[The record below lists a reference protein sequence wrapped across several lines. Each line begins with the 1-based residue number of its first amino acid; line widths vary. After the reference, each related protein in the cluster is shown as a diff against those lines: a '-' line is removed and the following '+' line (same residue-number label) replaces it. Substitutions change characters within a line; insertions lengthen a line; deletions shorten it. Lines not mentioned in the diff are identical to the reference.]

1 MFQMMQKKFWK
12 ERNRM
17 NKTVLQKVRLVNWY
31 GFHNATIPI
40 SENLTLISGENECGK
55 STILDAIK
63 YAYTGDTQFN
73 KATSAQSTGT
83 GKRNLVSYTRCLTD
97 ASAGIYARPAEK
109 IPVVYTHIAL
119 EYYDQINEH
128 SFILGVIIETAV
140 ADIRG
145 NYRYAMDGKTLDE
158 IAFVYKKDEMWKPYD
173 ASGFQK
179 KYGIQLK
186 SKKDGITL
194 FMQMMGLKI
203 PHEEVPTYQRKLRNI
218 MAYNPAA
225 KIQEFIRESV
235 LEEKSINFDKLKEA
249 KNNIHQIT
257 TSLEQIQQELQDLDS
272 LLQDFDEH
280 DKKELRLKI
289 DDSKRIYQ
297 AVLQHQKERK
307 EAEEVIKK
315 NMITCEILEQT
326 IARQEKEIAEIE
338 IHYEKNKSALHEL
351 DVSKAILASEQLIR
365 NYNEQLAQLNKE
377 KEALELFQKQ
387 AIDMLGHLTELEIE
401 VENAFM
407 IEKLTEKTTEAANKQ
422 RFLEQFKVTIQN
434 GRDHLVKQHTLLEK
448 EITEI
453 QTACNEQTSIIENCN
468 KNKADYSHVYE
479 YRELIREINRE
490 FEKREISEKACM
502 ACEYVVE
509 LKEEAWRDAI
519 EAFLGI
525 HRYAIIVSAKFFD
538 IANSI
543 MDASKYRHVELVN
556 TKRLMQREFTCEA
569 DAVFHFLDI
578 RHEETTKYFQF
589 WLGKIHAVDVTKVPN
604 YDNAMS
610 KEGKLSR
617 NMAVSYLN
625 KKKIRSYCLGSQAIE
640 LNKRTAEAR
649 LGKLEKQERELL
661 LKQRHLDVK
670 AEYLQKGLDKFKEYN
685 LNVHKEVARITMDYN
700 EEKKR
705 YRDLIKAQ
713 EHNVEFMELNRRVT
727 ELGKQLEAKKKE
739 RGINFDRR
747 ANLRAENDTKTK
759 EIEQFKRNEAIS
771 KKKLEEKRILSS
783 SVVDTAIE
791 EYDSFLMGISKS
803 GGMLQDAT
811 RENYERRVRELEG
824 LIVGKQH
831 SYNNRKQEV
840 DRLDI
845 GLDKEALYQKR
856 RGKIWIDD
864 LLGIQQKL
872 KEQTQMYE
880 RIFKREFVSK
890 IYSTAKDAKED
901 IADIN
906 KELRKLQFSTR
917 YQFDVRLL
925 NDSSDYAKILR
936 YAKYLEENDDMSN
949 DGQMTF
955 TSYLNYDKDEAEERE
970 KEIRDIINKIIDKND
985 LAEIKRFAD
994 YRNYMSYEI
1003 IINNEE
1009 VKDGKLSKQVGYN
1022 SGAGTQIP
1030 YTLIL
1035 SAALSML
1042 YNARVNS
1049 VRLIFIDEPFEKMS
1063 DHNIKLMLDFF
1074 KNQNFQVIFCAP
1086 PNKLESIGSECG
1098 VIIPVLKKSNDNMQI
1113 GQVKFHEQ

>member
-1 MFQMMQKKFWK
+1 
-12 ERNRM
+12 M
-17 NKTVLQKVRLVNWY
+17 NKTVLQNVRLVNWY

-63 YAYTGDTQFN
+63 YVYTGDTQFN

-128 SFILGVIIETAV
+128 PFVLGVVIETAV

-145 NYRYAMDGKTLDE
+145 NYWYAIDGKTLDE
-158 IAFVYKKDEMWKPYD
+158 VDFVYREKDVWKPYD

-179 KYGIQLK
+179 KHGIQLK
-186 SKKDGITL
+186 NKKDGITL
-194 FMQMMGLKI
+194 FMQMTGLKI
-203 PHEEVPTYQRKLRNI
+203 PHEEVGTYQRKLRNI

-249 KNNIHQIT
+249 KTNIQQINV
-257 TSLEQIQQELQDLDS
+257 SLEQINQELQDLNS
-272 LLQDFDEH
+272 ILQDFDEH
-280 DKKELRLKI
+280 DKKALRLKI
-289 DDSKRIYQ
+289 DDIKHIYRR
-297 AVLQHQKERK
+297 LLKHQSDRK
-307 EAEEVIKK
+307 EAEEVIRK
-315 NMITCEILEQT
+315 NTITCEILEQT
-326 IARQEKEIAEIE
+326 LARQEKEITEIE
-338 IHYEKNKSALHEL
+338 SYYTKTKSALHEL
-351 DVSKAILASEQLIR
+351 DVSKAILASEQLVR
-365 NYNEQLAQLNKE
+365 KYEEQLTQLNKE
-377 KEALELFQKQ
+377 KEALEMFQKQ
-387 AIDMLGHLTELEIE
+387 VTDIVAHMAELETE
-401 VENAFM
+401 VENAPM
-407 IEKLTEKTTEAANKQ
+407 VQKLTERTTEAAEKQ
-422 RFLEQFKVTIQN
+422 RFLENLKETIQKC
-434 GRDHLVKQHTLLEK
+434 RDRLIGQNMLLKRELS
-448 EITEI
+448 EI
-453 QTACNEQTSIIENCN
+453 QEACSEQTAIIENCN
-468 KNKADYSHVYE
+468 KNRADYSHVYE
-479 YRELIREINRE
+479 YRELIKEINRE
-490 FEKREISEKACM
+490 FEKRGIREKACM

-509 LKEEAWRDAI
+509 LKDEAWRDAI
-519 EAFLGI
+519 EAFLGV
-525 HRYAIIVSAKFFD
+525 HRYAIVVSAKFFD
-538 IANSI
+538 IANRV
-543 MDASKYRHVELVN
+543 MDTSKYRHVELVN
-556 TKRLMQREFTCEA
+556 TRRLMEKEFVCES

-578 RHEETTKYFQF
+578 RHQEAARYFQF
-589 WLGKIHAVDVTKVPN
+589 WLGRIHAVDITKVPD

-617 NMAVSYLN
+617 NMAVTYIN
-625 KKKIRSYCLGSQAIE
+625 MKKIKSYCLGSQAIE
-640 LNKRTAEAR
+640 LNKRAAESR
-649 LGKLEKQERELL
+649 LRKLEKQEQELL
-661 LKQRHLDVK
+661 LKRRHLEVK
-670 AEYLQKGLDKFKEYN
+670 SDYLKKGLDSFREYN
-685 LNVHKEVARITMDYN
+685 LNAHEEAARVTVSYN
-700 EEKKR
+700 EEKKK
-705 YRDLIKAQ
+705 YSELIKAQ
-713 EHNVEFMELNRRVT
+713 KNNVEFMELNRRVT
-727 ELGKQLEAKKKE
+727 ELGKQLEEKKKE
-739 RGINFDRR
+739 RTINFDTR
-747 ANLRAENDTKTK
+747 ATLRSDSATKKK
-759 EIEQFKRNEAIS
+759 EIERFKREEAIVQ
-771 KKKLEEKRILSS
+771 KKLDEKRMLAA
-783 SVVDTAIE
+783 SVVDTAME
-791 EYDSFLMGISKS
+791 EYDAFLMGISKS
-803 GGMLQDAT
+803 GDMLQDAT
-811 RENYERRVRELEG
+811 RENYDRRVRDLEG
-824 LIVGKQH
+824 MIMGKQH
-831 SYNNRKQEV
+831 AYNNRKQEV
-840 DRLDI
+840 DRLEI
-845 GLDKEALYQKR
+845 GLDKEAVYQKR

-864 LLGIQQKL
+864 FQGIQQKL

-890 IYSTAKDAKED
+890 IYNTAKEAKED
-901 IADIN
+901 ISEIN

-917 YQFDVRLL
+917 YQFDVKLL

-936 YAKYLEENDDMSN
+936 YAKYLEETDDMSD
-949 DGQMTF
+949 DGQITF
-955 TSYLNYDKDEAEERE
+955 RSFLERDDHDAEKMEE
-970 KEIRDIINKIIDKND
+970 EIRTIINKMIDKND
-985 LAEIKRFAD
+985 LAEIRRFAD

-1003 IINNEE
+1003 IINNDE

-1042 YNARVNS
+1042 YNARINS